1 MGDRRRADKRDRF
14 DVRVV
19 EQAVDGFLV
28 AVDVVR
34 CCVPENFAAGAGGD
48 VGEMARRADP
58 MAAGEVGV
66 RRFAAAISWAGYKR
80 QLASHYKKTNGPI
93 RQALEKMNFLIKNLM

>member
-1 MGDRRRADKRDRF
+1 MDD
-14 DVRVV
+14 
-19 EQAVDGFLV
+19 
-28 AVDVVR
+28 
-34 CCVPENFAAGAGGD
+34 
-48 VGEMARRADP
+48 
-58 MAAGEVGV
+58 GV